1 MIKTFIFVI
10 AIFTNEGV
18 LEMRA
23 VPVPKCPEAAA
34 FTEAMD
40 KMKER
45 GELKDWNAICIPPQA
60 NT

>member
-1 MIKTFIFVI
+1 MIKTFVFVI
-10 AIFTNEGV
+10 AIFTNDGT

-23 VPVPKCPEAAA
+23 VSAAKCPDAAA
-34 FTEAMD
+34 FTQAMD